1 MPEQRQPEQE
11 EQEQP
16 RMNFL
21 TMLMIFFLI
30 RNLMSG
36 FTNPKPQESPASIIE
51 NYNQS
56 LKTQD
61 TQSAVEPTGP
71 VSSIFG
77 LMKGMMPIKKGE
89 NGATYVST
97 LKDGDL
103 CSLYVYLSETN
114 NDCSV
119 NDDSLIYKREKLHYG
134 TNLEYNELNVTL
146 PMTENLLNN
155 GTLYAHIFFG
165 MASKKPSECTSTMGM
180 THTIYQL
187 NRYKPNITAVEEVN
201 LLSNASSLM
210 TQKSQTPPAIISYWV
225 PMLHMYVIPNTKPIR
240 GGQIPPQMKD
250 YFIDD
255 ETHTF
260 TPNADVN
267 EFVLMK
273 KHLMPIN
280 DTLTELPLALSFK
293 AYGFFKGQMVQ
304 QMDTVLEMQK
314 MMGAATED
322 DFDDIKSMF
331 LETNI
336 YLLILTG
343 IVSTLHSVFDALA
356 FKNEISF
363 WRNRNNMEGLSVRSV
378 FMNVFVNLIVL
389 LYLINN
395 ETSTM
400 IIISNAVGLL
410 IELWKITK
418 AVKIRFY
425 WKNNKPVLRIR
436 DRATYST
443 SKTKEY
449 DDTAMRHLMVI
460 LYPLVAG
467 YAIYS
472 LIYETHKSWYDWII
486 TSLTNFVYL
495 FGFISMTPQL
505 FINYKLKSVAHIP
518 MNAMIYK
525 TLNTFIDDMFSFIIK
540 MPVLH
545 RIACFRDDI
554 IFFIYLYQMWI
565 YPVDKTRKN
574 EFGYSALDLQKAQK
588 KGDEKAIVQHRS
600 KTERLAF

>member
-267 EFVLMK
+267 EF